1 MKGVTAYPDGTLG
14 HTGAEPFLCT
24 VMSGLAD
31 LATVNI
37 FIVFVELAVDLI
49 FFSSDFAS
57 DCRGCGATV

>member
-24 VMSGLAD
+24 VMSCLAD

-37 FIVFVELAVDLI
+37 FIVFVELAVDL

-57 DCRGCGATV
+57 DCRGCGAAV